1 MRICY
6 PGSCSSIP
14 VWPYSCADYLSI
26 KRMFGTQGKPSWF
39 VSEVHWGIVS
49 SMQWF
54 IHFSVLG
61 GSWGHKKNHSLLVQ
75 HMSHLCPASA
85 WLFRIFGCLFFG
97 SVPQNHRE
105 WLWCSWCLAG
115 CPCPDAVFSRNEEM
129 WHVTHRRAS
138 ADKSL
143 AKMLPEQGW
152 CRQEHILDNLS
163 VVQIKDVRGKTLLT
177 STSKHFKIQKP
188 PCLCQSLLD
197 AVWGGM
203 FRP

>member
-1 MRICY
+1 ML
-6 PGSCSSIP
+6 
-14 VWPYSCADYLSI
+14 VV
-26 KRMFGTQGKPSWF
+26 FGR
-39 VSEVHWGIVS
+39 VSLPRW
-49 SMQWF
+49 
-54 IHFSVLG
+54 
-61 GSWGHKKNHSLLVQ
+61 
-75 HMSHLCPASA
+75 
-85 WLFRIFGCLFFG
+85 
-97 SVPQNHRE
+97 
-105 WLWCSWCLAG
+105 
-115 CPCPDAVFSRNEEM
+115 VFSRNEEM

-197 AVWGGM
+197 AVWGGFSDLKSHFCCAENETKIFVYVQM
-203 FRP
+203 LYMCESVLDSIQTNAQMCKKFCAGTSISWSCKICYWLKVDSSKLTLHEITQNVQ